1 VAGAAG
7 IIGAFR
13 SLLTTMSLASES
25 RLLGAGAT
33 LPWIT
38 WSGTARAERPTTAA
52 REQLKQ
58 LEAGFNGRLGVF
70 ALDAASGEQLDH
82 RADERFP
89 FCSTFKMMLAAA
101 VLGRS
106 VREPKLLQQR
116 LAYSKRDLVS
126 HSPITEKH
134 VGAGMTV
141 AALCEATVQ
150 VSDNTAANVLM
161 KRLGGPAAV
170 TTFARSIG
178 DETFRLD
185 RWETELNTAIPGDPR
200 DTTTPEA
207 MARSLRRLALGE
219 ALPALQRVQLQDWLR
234 GATTGAERIRAGV
247 PADWRVGDKTGTGA
261 HGTANDIAVIW
272 PPHRAPLVLA
282 VYTTQ
287 PAQDAKPRNEVLAAA
302 ARIVAGWATG

>member
-1 VAGAAG
+1 MSTPPDIRRRQLLLGGTALPLAGW
-7 IIGAFR
+7 
-13 SLLTTMSLASES
+13 SLPSLA
-25 RLLGAGAT
+25 
-33 LPWIT
+33 
-38 WSGTARAERPTTAA
+38 ERQATAA
-52 REQLKQ
+52 RDQLRL
-58 LEAGFNGRLGVF
+58 LEADFKGRLGVF
-70 ALDAASGEQLDH
+70 ALDAGSGEHLGH

-89 FCSTFKMMLAAA
+89 LCSTFKMMLAAA

-106 VREPKLLQQR
+106 VREPRLLQQR
-116 LAYSKRDLVS
+116 LPYSKRDLVS
-126 HSPITEKH
+126 YSPITAQH

-170 TTFARSIG
+170 TAFARSIG
-178 DETFRLD
+178 DESFRLD
-185 RWETELNTAIPGDPR
+185 RWETELNTALPGDAR
-200 DTTTPEA
+200 DTTTPDA
-207 MARSLRRLALGE
+207 MVRSLQRLALGE
-219 ALPALQRVQLQDWLR
+219 ALPALQRAQLQDWLR

-247 PADWRVGDKTGTGA
+247 PADWRVGDKTGTGD

-287 PAQDAKPRNEVLAAA
+287 PSQDAKPRNEVLAAA
-302 ARIVAGWATG
+302 ARIVASWAG

>member
-1 VAGAAG
+1 MSAMP
-7 IIGAFR
+7 IPLDTR
-13 SLLTTMSLASES
+13 RRQLLLC
-25 RLLGAGAT
+25 
-33 LPWIT
+33 
-38 WSGTARAERPTTAA
+38 GTAALPLVGRSGASHAEQRAADA

-58 LEAGFNGRLGVF
+58 LEAGFKGRIGVF
-70 ALDAASGEQLDH
+70 ALDAASGEQLAH

-101 VLGRS
+101 VLQRS

-116 LAYSKRDLVS
+116 LPYSKRDLVA

-150 VSDNTAANVLM
+150 ISDNTAANVLM

-170 TTFARSIG
+170 TAFARSIG
-178 DETFRLD
+178 DEVFRLD
-185 RWETELNTAIPGDPR
+185 RWETELNSALPGDPR

-207 MARSLRRLALGE
+207 MGRSLQRLALGE
-219 ALPALQRVQLQDWLR
+219 SLPALQRSQLQQWLL

-247 PADWRVGDKTGTGA
+247 PADWRVGDKTGTGS
-261 HGTANDIAVIW
+261 HGTANDIAVLW

-287 PAQDAKPRNEVLAAA
+287 PAPDAKPRSDIVAAA
-302 ARIVAGWATG
+302 SRIVAGWAG